1 MIETQA
7 TVIRAE
13 GEAAYVQA
21 RNTSSCGACSSGS
34 GCGAKTLVEI
44 FGGPAREFRALN
56 QAGAKPGDN
65 VVVGLEDGALLKGS
79 FTVYLVPLALLF
91 LGAIAASQLAPAIA
105 LRDVY
110 SICGGVV
117 GLLLGFVGVRLYA
130 QRISASGRFQPVILR
145 MSNEIVCTVIK
156 EP

>member
-1 MIETQA
+1 MIEAQA
-7 TVIRAE
+7 RVTRAE
-13 GEAAYVQA
+13 GETAYVEA
-21 RNTSSCGACSSGS
+21 RNTSSCSACSSDS

-56 QAGAKPGDN
+56 QVGAKPGDN

-79 FTVYLVPLALLF
+79 LTVYLVPLALLF
-91 LGAIAASQLAPAIA
+91 LGAIAASHLAPAVT

-110 SICGGVV
+110 SICGGAV
-117 GLLLGFVGVRLYA
+117 GLLLGFVGVKLYA
-130 QRISASGRFQPVILR
+130 QRITVSGRFQPVILR

-156 EP
+156 ET